1 MINCV
6 ESLSLLPALLEAT
19 FWETPS
25 NNFYYRFPVDV
36 KMYFYECHAWTSRQK
51 WQASHLLSYNQSLC
65 LSFSDREGKSTHTFF
80 SSRSCIGFLTWW
92 MSPVKRGFVAF
103 RQLLAFNTHLHN
115 SICVCDF
122 PFGKLLALSLALLK
136 TERDREKDT
145 VTYCRCTV
153 IAQLCELKHVPRY
166 TGER

>member
-1 MINCV
+1 M
-6 ESLSLLPALLEAT
+6 
-19 FWETPS
+19 
-25 NNFYYRFPVDV
+25 
-36 KMYFYECHAWTSRQK
+36 
-51 WQASHLLSYNQSLC
+51 
-65 LSFSDREGKSTHTFF
+65 
-80 SSRSCIGFLTWW
+80 
-92 MSPVKRGFVAF
+92 AF
-103 RQLLAFNTHLHN
+103 RQLLAFNTQLHN